1 MYLFLSALSVS
12 EILVTVTIMLRM
24 LDHLL
29 STHHSI
35 TFVACATQIFSFK
48 FGYAHSFLLMVMD
61 YDHYVAICYSLHYS
75 ALLSPTCYAHPVA
88 WSWAGGSVMGMIMTS
103 VVYHLTFCESPC
115 DLPHSQSCVF
125 PLEFG
130 LWRQDGLCHH
140 GCDPGV
146 CHTLIG
152 CLSLIILFCIFIVA
166 TILRVP
172 SPEGWHKTSPCVSH
186 LIMVVVH

>member
-103 VVYHLTFCESPC
+103 VVYHLTFVS
-115 DLPHSQSCVF
+115 LHVIYHI
-125 PLEFG
+125 
-130 LWRQDGLCHH
+130 LCHVFSLFNLAC
-140 GCDPGV
+140 GDKMDSVTMDVILV
-146 CHTLIG
+146 CVI
-152 CLSLIILFCIFIVA
+152 
-166 TILRVP
+166 P
-172 SPEGWHKTSPCVSH
+172 
-186 LIMVVVH
+186 